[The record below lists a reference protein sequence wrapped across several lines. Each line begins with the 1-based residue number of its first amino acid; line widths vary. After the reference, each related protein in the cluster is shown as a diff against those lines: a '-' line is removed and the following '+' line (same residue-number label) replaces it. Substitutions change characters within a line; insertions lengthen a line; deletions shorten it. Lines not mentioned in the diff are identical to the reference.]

1 MIEINLCSIPFLNTS
16 YTNVIDFENSYS
28 RHEWFKSKTLLK
40 VNTNI
45 KYDNNRSYIVLNK
58 NFNELKMYDYL
69 WYEKNNRSYYYFIL
83 SHEMVT
89 ENTTKLYIDLDI
101 FTSYMFSYT
110 FLPSFIDRM
119 HVDRWDGDIPTYNM
133 EDEDIGLGDYTI
145 SEKEDI
151 YTMGNGIIVSTSSP
165 IGRLTMYEGDLNY
178 DDSDV
183 GLGYGG
189 SGSVANSTMS
199 KNGFVFLK
207 QVEGFVETPLY
218 LEGLYSLGY
227 GITQKYQNTRYK
239 KLYPSCTE
247 KEASEV
253 LDEMMR
259 SEFCDGV
266 TNMLQDLGIDL
277 DTYPINQYDVWCS
290 IAMNYGLGGLEKTS
304 AWQYFKNNIN
314 DVEGVANKIKSLS
327 SYPSR
332 RLLEYDIYL
341 NNKYP
346 SINDKPINKY
356 EGNTITG
363 NIEGFG
369 YIPSHYQSGGSGSN
383 SKQQNI
389 VNSARKL
396 IGKPYRWGGNYPPL
410 GSSDGTDCSGLCQ
423 WAYNDNGLG
432 NLCGSRWTTS
442 TIAPSGKEVTQDNI
456 QLGDLI
462 LTPGHV
468 VMYSGMKNG
477 KHYIIEAPGRGKKI
491 LERQY
496 TFTNRITTIR
506 RLI

>member
-16 YTNVIDFENSYS
+16 YANVIDFENSYS

-40 VNTNI
+40 VSTNI

-58 NFNELKMYDYL
+58 NFNDLKMYDYL

-110 FLPSFIDRM
+110 FLPSFIDRC
-119 HVDRWDGDIPTYNM
+119 HVPRWNGDIPTYNM
-133 EDEDIGLGDYTI
+133 EEEDIGIFDYTI
-145 SEKEDI
+145 TEKEDI
-151 YTMGNGIIVSTSSP
+151 YTMGNGVVVSTSSP
-165 IGRLTMYEGDLNY
+165 IGKLHMINTSY
-178 DDSDV
+178 DNSI
-183 GLGYGG
+183 GIGNGGYG
-189 SGSVANSTMS
+189 SIENNTMS
-199 KNGFVFLK
+199 KNGFIFLK
-207 QVEGFVETPLY
+207 QVEGFVQTPIY
-218 LEGLYSLGY
+218 LENLYSLGY
-227 GITQKYQNTRYK
+227 GITEKYQNARYK

-247 KEASEV
+247 REASEV
-253 LDEMMR
+253 LDDLMR
-259 SEFCDGV
+259 NEFCLGV
-266 TNMLQDLGIDL
+266 TQMLQDLGIEL
-277 DTYPINQYDVWCS
+277 DTYPIHQYDVWCS
-290 IAMNYGLGGLEKTS
+290 LAMNYGLNGLEKTS

-332 RLLEYDIYL
+332 RALEYEIYL
-341 NNKYP
+341 NGKYP
-346 SINDKPINKY
+346 SIEDKPINKY

-363 NIEGFG
+363 NIDGVG
-369 YIPSHYQSGGSGSN
+369 YIPSHYQTSSSGST
-383 SKQQNI
+383 SQQQSI

-423 WAYNDNGLG
+423 WAYNDNGFGGLIPG
-432 NLCGSRWTTS
+432 RWTTS
-442 TIAPSGKEVTQDNI
+442 TISPSGKEVTESDI
-456 QLGDLI
+456 QLADLI

-477 KHYIIEAPGRGKKI
+477 KHYIVEAPGTGKNI
-491 LERQY
+491 REREY
-496 TFTNRITTIR
+496 TFTDRITTIR
-506 RLI
+506 RLL